1 MTSAELISKFN
12 IRLEAVASASAP
24 GFTNTEIYSLLN
36 TAENE
41 IIKKYAQLGDYKSIY
56 TVVRTY
62 GGNISSMT
70 LPSGESVYG
79 IAISS
84 IVSSPVRFFIDAMV
98 RVTRTEPTIT
108 SEFVKA
114 EIIST
119 SDLSKFVT
127 TNFNKPY
134 FKYPKIIFGYQAS
147 TAPHSYII
155 VIPDYYTTSI
165 DQIQLTYVLAQI
177 GIDDSNTSILPEFL
191 HDDLVDLAVNLAA
204 ESIFKTKIPQQG

>member
-1 MTSAELISKFN
+1 MTSAELISKFK

-41 IIKKYAQLGDYKSIY
+41 IIKKYSQLGDYKSIY

-62 GGNISSMT
+62 GGSISSMT

-79 IAISS
+79 IS
-84 IVSSPVRFFIDAMV
+84 IPSVTSSPIRFFVDAMV
-98 RVTRTEPTIT
+98 RITRTEPTIT
-108 SEFVKA
+108 SEFVRA

-119 SDLSKFVT
+119 SDISKFVT
-127 TNFNKPY
+127 TNFNRPY
-134 FKYPKIIFGYQAS
+134 FKYPKIVFGYQAS
-147 TAPHSYII
+147 TAPYSYII
-155 VIPDYYTTSI
+155 AIPDAYTTNI

-177 GIDDSNTSILPEFL
+177 GIDESNTSILPEFL
-191 HDDLVDLAVNLAA
+191 HDDLVDLAVNMAA